1 MDRNFLHEILN
12 TPSPSG
18 EEFTLQRRWREYIG
32 EYADRVEADN
42 VGNVYAYLNPE
53 SNFKVLLA
61 AHCDEIGFMVRKID
75 EKGYLYL
82 EKVGG
87 ISPKPALG
95 MKVRI
100 GEIRGV
106 IGVNAEHHGGDKGE
120 LTFEKIYVDC
130 GFRDK
135 KHALENVRV
144 GDMGVYDIE
153 AFDLSDKKLASK
165 ALDNKSG
172 VFIMTEVLKRLSG
185 ENIKVGVVGVSTVN
199 EETNMGGAYF
209 AASRVKPDMAIAL
222 DVTFTGDY
230 PESADLD
237 IKLGGGPVLAKGAP
251 INKKILE
258 HLERTAESF
267 KIGVQLELTPK
278 NTGTDG
284 DAIRKTGGGVPIG
297 LISLPLRYMHAPYE
311 VCSIEDIESEIE
323 LIAHAILALEENFNL
338 CPLD

>member
-1 MDRNFLHEILN
+1 MDTKFLHEILN

-18 EEFTLQRRWREYIG
+18 EEFTLQRRWRDYIG

-42 VGNVYAYLNPE
+42 AGNVYAHLNPE
-53 SNFKVLLA
+53 SKFKVLLA

-75 EKGYLYL
+75 DKGYLYL

-100 GEIRGV
+100 GDTRGV
-106 IGVNAEHHGGDKGE
+106 VGVNAEHHGGDKGE
-120 LTFEKIYVDC
+120 LTFDKIYVDC

-135 KHALENVRV
+135 EHALENVRV

-153 AFDLSDKKLASK
+153 AFNMTDNKIASK

-172 VFIMTEVLKRLSG
+172 VFIMTEVLKRLSQ
-185 ENIKVGVVGVSTVN
+185 EKLRIGVVGVSTVN

-209 AASRVKPDMAIAL
+209 AASKIKPNMALAL
-222 DVTFTGDY
+222 DVTFSGDY
-230 PESADLD
+230 PKSADLE
-237 IKLGGGPVLAKGAP
+237 IFLGKGPVLAKGAP
-251 INKKILE
+251 INKKILK
-258 HLERTAESF
+258 HLESTAESLEMD
-267 KIGVQLELTPK
+267 VQWELTPR

-284 DAIRKTGGGVPIG
+284 DAIRKTGAGVPIG

-311 VCSIEDIESEIE
+311 VCSMKDIEGEIE
-323 LIAHAILALEENFNL
+323 LITQALLALEEDFNL

>member
-1 MDRNFLHEILN
+1 MDTKFLHEILN

-18 EEFTLQRRWREYIG
+18 EEFALQRRWRDYIG
-32 EYADRVEADN
+32 GYADKVETDSA
-42 VGNVYAYLNPE
+42 GNVYAYLNPQ
-53 SNFKVLLA
+53 SDFKILLA

-75 EKGYLYL
+75 ENGYLYL

-87 ISPKPALG
+87 ISPKPTLG

-100 GEIRGV
+100 GDTRGV

-135 KHALENVRV
+135 QHALESVRV

-153 AFDLSDKKLASK
+153 AFNMADNKLASK

-172 VFIMTEVLKRLSG
+172 VFIMTEVLKRLAK
-185 ENIKVGVVGVSTVN
+185 ENLKVGVVGVSTVN

-209 AASRVKPDMAIAL
+209 AASKVKPDMALAL
-222 DVTFTGDY
+222 DVTFSGDY
-230 PESADLD
+230 PKAADLE
-237 IKLGGGPVLAKGAP
+237 ISLGKGPVLAKGAP
-251 INKKILE
+251 INKKILK
-258 HLERTAESF
+258 HLEETAENL
-267 KIGVQLELTPK
+267 KMDIQYELTPR

-284 DAIRKTGGGVPIG
+284 DAIRKTGLGVPIG
-297 LISLPLRYMHAPYE
+297 LVSLPIRYMHAPYE
-311 VCSIEDIESEIE
+311 VCSMADIEREID
-323 LIAHAILALEENFNL
+323 LISQALLSLEEDFNL